1 VHTRGAS
8 TIGTTIA
15 DGRFAKC
22 HAPVRYLVK
31 DRMERSG
38 MRWTLEG
45 ARSMLNL
52 RAVFQSHRWSKFLK
66 QNMCEAWGHAQSDV
80 SVVVLTMRR
89 GLRDSSVNVPRLAP
103 LSKIPLAILAL
114 SRRKD
119 RSLLTNERPPYQ
131 FVRPPATTLLSM
143 SEKILP
149 SFLSTIN
156 KNGVIFAD
164 EQMNIPVDC

>member
-1 VHTRGAS
+1 
-8 TIGTTIA
+8 
-15 DGRFAKC
+15 
-22 HAPVRYLVK
+22 
-31 DRMERSG
+31 
-38 MRWTLEG
+38 
-45 ARSMLNL
+45 MLNL

-114 SRRKD
+114 SRRED
-119 RSLLTNERPPYQ
+119 RSPLIRKHLHYQ
-131 FVRPPATTLLSM
+131 FVRPPAALVLSV
-143 SEKILP
+143 SQKILP

-156 KNGVIFAD
+156 KSAVIFAD
-164 EQMNIPVDC
+164 QQMNIPVDC